1 MSIGKYGRF
10 IKYLFYGLAR
20 AQANEIFKHFKGKIP
35 CLKDVLSLV
44 KSLYII
50 LRFHPC
56 TFLSS

>member
-35 CLKDVLSLV
+35 CLKDMCC
-44 KSLYII
+44 
-50 LRFHPC
+50 H
-56 TFLSS
+56 